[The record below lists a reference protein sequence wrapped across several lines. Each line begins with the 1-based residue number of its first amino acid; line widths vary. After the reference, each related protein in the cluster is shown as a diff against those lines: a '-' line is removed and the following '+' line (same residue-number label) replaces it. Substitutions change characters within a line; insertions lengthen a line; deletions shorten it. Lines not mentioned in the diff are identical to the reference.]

1 MIIMDL
7 KIDNLYAFKNFH
19 INFSYPKKIVDSYI
33 ENEHLTGFP
42 NFRYKKVNILMGA
55 NASGKTT
62 LGLAIMSIFNFINNN
77 RRMILS
83 RVDDTSKNASFS
95 IDFIT
100 DKPQLN
106 RISVHILPIASDH
119 SDNELA
125 DKKVY
130 VSLKQVRINLRDR
143 YESCAK
149 KLDNMK
155 DVYLEN
161 YSETLSQL
169 GDFGWHFTYPKDSLN
184 SKKSLP
190 KGDKNFSEILKK
202 VLMCFDIGIVDV
214 KPSREVEDAYIITME
229 NNTLVMQD
237 GEFVKDEN
245 ILSSGTKSSIDIAV
259 MINALLFHKNGFYY
273 CDEKFSYV
281 HSDLEKSFLILM
293 ISLLGENEQLFFT
306 THNTDVLD
314 IPLPKHSFTFLKKVN
329 EYEEKKIV
337 AVDASFYLKKNT
349 DSLRNAVDNDL
360 FGIAPSIDLIYE
372 IEDMKNKKQEES
384 DE

>member
-7 KIDNLYAFKNFH
+7 KIDNLYAFKDFH

-33 ENEHLTGFP
+33 ENEHLKGFP

-62 LGLAIMSIFNFINNN
+62 LGLAMMSIFNFMNHN

-83 RVDDTSKNASFS
+83 RMDDTSKNASFS

-106 RISVHILPIASDH
+106 RVSVLIQPIASDQ
-119 SDNELA
+119 SNNELA

-149 KLDNMK
+149 RLDNME

-202 VLMCFDIGIVDV
+202 VLMCFDIGIIDV
-214 KPSREVEDAYIITME
+214 KPSHEVEDAYIITIE
-229 NNTLVMQD
+229 NHTLVMQD

-245 ILSSGTKSSIDIAV
+245 KLSSGTKSSIDIAV

-337 AVDASFYLKKNT
+337 AVDASSYLKKNT

-372 IEDMKNKKQEES
+372 IEDMKDKKQEES

>member
-7 KIDNLYAFKNFH
+7 KIDNLYAFKDFH

-119 SDNELA
+119 SDNELTN
-125 DKKVY
+125 KKVY

-161 YSETLSQL
+161 YSETFSQL

-314 IPLPKHSFTFLKKVN
+314 IHLPKHSFTFLKKVN

>member
-7 KIDNLYAFKNFH
+7 KIDNLYAFKDFH

-161 YSETLSQL
+161 YSETFSQL

>member
-161 YSETLSQL
+161 YSETFSQL

-372 IEDMKNKKQEES
+372 IEDMKNEKQEES